1 MGTRI
6 SGSEA
11 GDLTGLLDRGEQGVA
26 GGGEPGVLPGGA
38 VGEDDDVTTVHGGV
52 GPVDDDPVADL
63 ERLLH
68 RLGRHSERLDDEG
81 LHEGDRDDGEED
93 LEPHGEPATGPR
105 ALLGRGRRTHAV
117 EPTRTHAPAPP
128 RRTAGCRFVCAAALG
143 HPWGM
148 VALILGMLICVGLA
162 LVVVAL
168 VAVPARRD
176 GRGILTP
183 KGEEVVTALKER
195 QQSARDRLDR
205 GSGDRDGDSD
215 HGAAPLDGP
224 APLTARSADTP
235 VRA

>member
-1 MGTRI
+1 
-6 SGSEA
+6 
-11 GDLTGLLDRGEQGVA
+11 
-26 GGGEPGVLPGGA
+26 
-38 VGEDDDVTTVHGGV
+38 
-52 GPVDDDPVADL
+52 
-63 ERLLH
+63 
-68 RLGRHSERLDDEG
+68 
-81 LHEGDRDDGEED
+81 
-93 LEPHGEPATGPR
+93 
-105 ALLGRGRRTHAV
+105 
-117 EPTRTHAPAPP
+117 
-128 RRTAGCRFVCAAALG
+128 
-143 HPWGM
+143 M

-215 HGAAPLDGP
+215 LGAAPLDGP
-224 APLTARSADTP
+224 APLTAQSADTP